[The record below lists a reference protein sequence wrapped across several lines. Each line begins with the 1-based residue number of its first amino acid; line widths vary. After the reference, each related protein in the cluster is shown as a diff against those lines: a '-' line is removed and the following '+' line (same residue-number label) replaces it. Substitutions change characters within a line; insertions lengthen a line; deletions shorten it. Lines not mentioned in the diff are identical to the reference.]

1 MKLKVKLPM
10 KNQLILILISF
21 LSLNAL
27 SQEDSTTIPF
37 VAYWWIGDTYIYDV
51 QKIQQQWKDDEL
63 TKEQIQEYTTTFSVI
78 DSTEHSY
85 TISWEYELDIV
96 GAYNVP
102 NEYLESF
109 SKIKELEIIYK
120 TTEFGDF
127 TEIVNWKEIGLLM
140 NGLFD
145 EMIDLIGKDHPEKLD
160 DVKSFLRPIKQLF
173 SSKQGVEQLVMKEL
187 QYFHYLMGNEYDL
200 AEPMLFEQEIPNLFE
215 GEPIIGQGKLWLE
228 EVDLEKAYCI
238 VHEEVTLDPEDTKK
252 LILQMLKKFDLNSED
267 FEKALK
273 TAVFE
278 IKDNNNFEY
287 FYDPG
292 IPIKIEAI
300 REIQIDIQ
308 DENVM
313 RIDKTIIELID
324 EE

>member
-1 MKLKVKLPM
+1 M

-37 VAYWWIGDTYIYDV
+37 VAYWWIGDTYIYEV

-85 TISWEYELDIV
+85 TISWEYELDLV

-145 EMIDLIGKDHPEKLD
+145 EMIELIGKDHPEKLD
-160 DVKSFLRPIKQLF
+160 DIKSFLRPVKQLF

-200 AEPMLFEQEIPNLFE
+200 AEPMLFEQEIPNLFG

-228 EVDLEKAYCI
+228 EVDLEEAYCI

-278 IKDNNNFEY
+278 INDNNTFEY

-308 DENVM
+308 DENVK